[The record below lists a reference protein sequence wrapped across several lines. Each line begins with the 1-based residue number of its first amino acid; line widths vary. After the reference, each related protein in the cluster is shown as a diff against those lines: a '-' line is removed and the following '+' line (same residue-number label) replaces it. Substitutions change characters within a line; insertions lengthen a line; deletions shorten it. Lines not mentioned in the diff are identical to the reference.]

1 MFSRFMQKSVMY
13 IMHCCLENDAVEVAH
28 LRLGQCPLRESPRH
42 DYLLLNLTDLVEGKD
57 VTILCS
63 AEFIQQLLV
72 YEVSSTLQ
80 RQFVQ

>member
-1 MFSRFMQKSVMY
+1 MFCRFMPVMY
-13 IMHCCLENDAVEVAH
+13 IMYCCLENDSVEVAH
-28 LRLGQCPLRESPRH
+28 LRLGQCRLRESPQH
-42 DYLLLNLTDLVEGKD
+42 DNLLHNLNDLVEGKD

-63 AEFIQQLLV
+63 AEFIQQLLF

>member
-1 MFSRFMQKSVMY
+1 
-13 IMHCCLENDAVEVAH
+13 MHCCLGNDAVEVAY
-28 LRLGQCPLRESPRH
+28 LPLGQCRLQESPLH
-42 DYLLLNLTDLVEGKD
+42 ENLLHNLTDLVEGKD

-63 AEFIQQLLV
+63 AEFIQQVLV